1 MSSIVSL
8 YSSKKGDIE
17 SFLNKFYNSNI
28 SLDNS
33 LEWCHTFS
41 NPIEITDIIGV
52 FIENND
58 RYSIKMWVSF
68 DKGVFINITN
78 YNADKIIRY
87 LFERYPY

>member
-8 YSSKKGDIE
+8 YSNKKGDIE

-33 LEWCHTFS
+33 LEWCHTFN

-58 RYSIKMWVSF
+58 RYSINMWVSF